1 MAFCPGEERRM
12 APLAGEVHMDAFL
25 RLPFVL
31 DEAWEDQET
40 ITVKETDFTGEIHY
54 ERVI

>member
-1 MAFCPGEERRM
+1 M